1 MPDFEIPQDMP
12 VQDIDTTRLNS
23 LLLASTLMQTMRAR
37 AEEAQ
42 QEDNA
47 FKALE
52 AVATTSSE
60 NYRDDGTYQKYRNA
74 HADVTEREREFLKT
88 LVHFQTL
95 GLQIFERNQTRI
107 KNLEDQVKGHA
118 ELNKALEA
126 SLVNQTALQ
135 HRVHEFERQLQ
146 QEREEHQRE
155 TQAREDD

>member
-1 MPDFEIPQDMP
+1 MGKTKVYEDQVLQVEPDLKIPQSLPTQQEIDM
-12 VQDIDTTRLNS
+12 TRLNS

-37 AEEAQ
+37 AEETH

-60 NYRDDGTYQKYRNA
+60 NYNDDGTYQRYRDA

-95 GLQIFERNQTRI
+95 GLQIFERNQTLI
-107 KNLEDQVKGHA
+107 KKLEKS
-118 ELNKALEA
+118 K
-126 SLVNQTALQ
+126 
-135 HRVHEFERQLQ
+135 
-146 QEREEHQRE
+146 
-155 TQAREDD
+155 